1 VLYAGRVVEHG
12 KSAAILTEPRHPYT
26 KGRLASLPKISGQ
39 RFRLQPI
46 PGRLPD
52 VRTALTGCV
61 FAPRCHFAE
70 PRCQDSA
77 PVIGPVNDDVA
88 ASCWRAKELETT
100 PWRVDNGEA
109 IERRSRAAIE
119 DASAIVVARDVE
131 RTFQAGSALDGLSVS
146 MDGWKPRIRFGQS
159 IVRAVDKVSL
169 TIKVGEIVGLV
180 GESGSGKTTLGRC
193 LIDLISPTAGEVEFD
208 GAQLLRV
215 GRSEK
220 RDLLKRAQIIFQNPD
235 SSLNPRK
242 SIGEILER
250 PLELI
255 GLGREAR
262 QLRVTELLEL
272 VRLDASYAARYP
284 HQMSGGEKQRVG
296 IARALS
302 TNPRFIVCDE
312 AVSALDVSVQASIL
326 NLLLDLR
333 DRLDLSYLFITHD
346 LSVVSYIA
354 DRICVM
360 RHGKIVEVGA
370 TQAIIET
377 PQHAYTRALLA
388 AVPTIPR
395 QRTAVPA

>member
-1 VLYAGRVVEHG
+1 M
-12 KSAAILTEPRHPYT
+12 PRSSS
-26 KGRLASLPKISGQ
+26 R
-39 RFRLQPI
+39 I
-46 PGRLPD
+46 P
-52 VRTALTGCV
+52 
-61 FAPRCHFAE
+61 
-70 PRCQDSA
+70 
-77 PVIGPVNDDVA
+77 N
-88 ASCWRAKELETT
+88 
-100 PWRVDNGEA
+100 
-109 IERRSRAAIE
+109 
-119 DASAIVVARDVE
+119 
-131 RTFQAGSALDGLSVS
+131 
-146 MDGWKPRIRFGQS
+146 
-159 IVRAVDKVSL
+159 
-169 TIKVGEIVGLV
+169 
-180 GESGSGKTTLGRC
+180 
-193 LIDLISPTAGEVEFD
+193 
-208 GAQLLRV
+208 
-215 GRSEK
+215 
-220 RDLLKRAQIIFQNPD
+220 

-360 RHGKIVEVGA
+360 RHGKIVEVGN
-370 TQAIIET
+370 TQAIIEN
-377 PQHAYTRALLA
+377 PQHAYTKALLA

-395 QRTAVPA
+395 QRTAAPA